1 MFSDCSIIHINGLRL
16 IECSVNIVGEVMD
29 DGKPAGVSIM
39 EMSTM
44 STSNLPPLRN
54 LPSWTRVRDLD
65 RVRYPRHLSS
75 DCMVRSPPVD
85 IKSPK
90 AAAQPRTD
98 AQGTHIASLE
108 KDVLFLQQQHK
119 DTLERLHAEIEDL
132 KRVNKELQYQLI
144 MEHENSPKESIWS
157 NSNSSKSSSD
167 GSAEKNS
174 QCGFISS
181 EEACEAE
188 GGGAVTSLL
197 PLRITCSPSQQP
209 RTPTL
214 KECELIIRQL
224 YHANTAQYQELLR
237 IKTVFRE
244 ITSKNRSAAEA
255 FSLARASLRDN
266 SRGEVFEHFPKL
278 PLKPLSKKEIPSHAG
293 KGEHVLLPA
302 IKHGLSSTMSE
313 RQRRAQDVHRLRLRR
328 AVNS

>member
-1 MFSDCSIIHINGLRL
+1 
-16 IECSVNIVGEVMD
+16 
-29 DGKPAGVSIM
+29 M

-65 RVRYPRHLSS
+65 RVRYPRLLSS
-75 DCMVRSPPVD
+75 DSMVRSPPVD

-90 AAAQPRTD
+90 ASAQPRTD
-98 AQGTHIASLE
+98 AHSTRVASLE
-108 KDVLFLQQQHK
+108 KDILFLQQQHR
-119 DTLERLHAEIEDL
+119 DTLERLHVEIEDL
-132 KRVNKELQYQLI
+132 KRVNKELQYQLV
-144 MEHENSPKESIWS
+144 MEHENSPNESIWS

-167 GSAEKNS
+167 SSAEKNS

-181 EEACEAE
+181 EEASEA

-224 YHANTAQYQELLR
+224 YHTNTAQYQELLR
-237 IKTVFRE
+237 IKTLLRE
-244 ITSKNRSAAEA
+244 ITSKNRSAAEV
-255 FSLARASLRDN
+255 FSLARASLCDN
-266 SRGEVFEHFPKL
+266 RAEVFEHFPKL
-278 PLKPLSKKEIPSHAG
+278 PLKPLPKKQIPNHAG
-293 KGEHVLLPA
+293 KGETVFLPA
-302 IKHGLSSTMSE
+302 IKCNLSSTMSE
-313 RQRRAQDVHRLRLRR
+313 RQRRAQDVHRMRLRR

>member
-1 MFSDCSIIHINGLRL
+1 MTKSAR
-16 IECSVNIVGEVMD
+16 
-29 DGKPAGVSIM
+29 ASIM
-39 EMSTM
+39 QMSSTM
-44 STSNLPPLRN
+44 SSSNLPPLRN

-65 RVRYPRHLSS
+65 RVRYPRLLSS
-75 DCMVRSPPVD
+75 DCMVRSPAVGF
-85 IKSPK
+85 KSQK
-90 AAAQPRTD
+90 SAAEPRTD
-98 AQGTHIASLE
+98 APSTSITSLE

-132 KRVNKELQYQLI
+132 KRVNKELQYKLI
-144 MEHENSPKESIWS
+144 MEHENSPKECIWS

-167 GSAEKNS
+167 GSVEKNS

-181 EEACEAE
+181 EEACEAA

-214 KECELIIRQL
+214 KECELLIRQL
-224 YHANTAQYQELLR
+224 HHTNTAQNQELLR
-237 IKTVFRE
+237 IKTVLRE

-255 FSLARASLRDN
+255 FSLTRASLCDN
-266 SRGEVFEHFPKL
+266 SRGEVFEHLPKL
-278 PLKPLSKKEIPSHAG
+278 PLKPLPKKQILDRSG
-293 KGEHVLLPA
+293 KGEPVLLPA
-302 IKHGLSSTMSE
+302 IKHSLSSSMSE

-328 AVNS
+328 ALNS

>member
-1 MFSDCSIIHINGLRL
+1 
-16 IECSVNIVGEVMD
+16 
-29 DGKPAGVSIM
+29 M

-65 RVRYPRHLSS
+65 RVRYPRLLSC

-98 AQGTHIASLE
+98 AHSTRIASLE
-108 KDVLFLQQQHK
+108 KDILFLQQQHK

-144 MEHENSPKESIWS
+144 MEHENSPKVIVDSNNPGVMHTESIWS
-157 NSNSSKSSSD
+157 SSNSSKSSSIPSVD
-167 GSAEKNS
+167 SQNS

-181 EEACEAE
+181 EEASKAG

-224 YHANTAQYQELLR
+224 YHTNTAQYQELLR
-237 IKTVFRE
+237 IKTVLRE
-244 ITSKNRSAAEA
+244 ITSKNRSAAEV
-255 FSLARASLRDN
+255 FSLARASLCDN
-266 SRGEVFEHFPKL
+266 SRGEVYEHFPQL
-278 PLKPLSKKEIPSHAG
+278 PLKPLPKKQIPSHAG
-293 KGEHVLLPA
+293 KGETVFLPA
-302 IKHGLSSTMSE
+302 IKRNLSSTMSE

>member
-1 MFSDCSIIHINGLRL
+1 MTKS
-16 IECSVNIVGEVMD
+16 
-29 DGKPAGVSIM
+29 AGASIM
-39 EMSTM
+39 EMSSTM

-98 AQGTHIASLE
+98 AQGTRIASLE

-157 NSNSSKSSSD
+157 NSNSSKSSSG

-181 EEACEAE
+181 EEACEAG
-188 GGGAVTSLL
+188 GGGAVMSLL

-214 KECELIIRQL
+214 KECEL
-224 YHANTAQYQELLR
+224 
-237 IKTVFRE
+237 
-244 ITSKNRSAAEA
+244 
-255 FSLARASLRDN
+255 
-266 SRGEVFEHFPKL
+266 GEVFEHFPKL
-278 PLKPLSKKEIPSHAG
+278 PLKPLPKKEIPSHAG
-293 KGEHVLLPA
+293 KGEPVLLPA
-302 IKHGLSSTMSE
+302 IKHSLSSTMSE

>member
-1 MFSDCSIIHINGLRL
+1 MA
-16 IECSVNIVGEVMD
+16 
-29 DGKPAGVSIM
+29 KAAGMSIM

-65 RVRYPRHLSS
+65 RVRYPRLLSS
-75 DCMVRSPPVD
+75 DCMVRSPPLD

-98 AQGTHIASLE
+98 AHGARSASLE
-108 KDVLFLQQQHK
+108 KDILFLQQQHK

-144 MEHENSPKESIWS
+144 MENENSPKETIWS
-157 NSNSSKSSSD
+157 GSNSSKSSSD

-174 QCGFISS
+174 QSGFISS
-181 EEACEAE
+181 EEVSEGGGG

-214 KECELIIRQL
+214 DECELIIRQL

-237 IKTVFRE
+237 IKTVLRE
-244 ITSKNRSAAEA
+244 ITSKNRSAAEV
-255 FSLARASLRDN
+255 FSLARASLCDN
-266 SRGEVFEHFPKL
+266 SRGEVFEHFPPL
-278 PLKPLSKKEIPSHAG
+278 PLRPLPKKQNPSHAG
-293 KGEHVLLPA
+293 QRESVLLPA
-302 IKHGLSSTMSE
+302 IKRNLSSTMSE